1 MLANARDRS
10 DPPISGLRGKGVTV
24 CLQVP
29 CFRYYDSDLFAEL
42 SVEQGRGTDLLIRC
56 PVRRGMYFLTPE
68 ERVRQALIWFLTDGA
83 SDTGGWRKR
92 LRFEVEL
99 RSLDVAAFLGTE
111 SAEDRFVFNIPVL
124 IVETKRQERE
134 LKGDVEVV
142 EQLKTYMVR
151 ERCRAGLIFNARE
164 AVWLSP
170 NGEFTQGSWK
180 EDHLFDLREVEQR
193 LELTTREATLVA
205 LNYINASNRAAAG
218 DFDSLLSL
226 ISLIGNDSR
235 LTFTL
240 SIRFRGNLS
249 SVQAFGIRVPDAD
262 NITHRTRGIVS
273 RNRQQLNRRDFH
285 SLLAVSPL

>member
-1 MLANARDRS
+1 
-10 DPPISGLRGKGVTV
+10 
-24 CLQVP
+24 
-29 CFRYYDSDLFAEL
+29 
-42 SVEQGRGTDLLIRC
+42 
-56 PVRRGMYFLTPE
+56 
-68 ERVRQALIWFLTDGA
+68 
-83 SDTGGWRKR
+83 
-92 LRFEVEL
+92 
-99 RSLDVAAFLGTE
+99 VAAFLA
-111 SAEDRFVFNIPVL
+111 AETVHDRFVFNIPVL
-124 IVETKRQERE
+124 VVETKRQERK

-164 AVWLSP
+164 AIWLSL

-193 LELTTREATLVA
+193 LELATGDATLIA
-205 LNYINASNRAAAG
+205 LNYKNAVNRAAAG
-218 DFDSLLSL
+218 DFDSVLSL

-249 SVQAFGIRVPDAD
+249 SVQAFGIRVPDA
-262 NITHRTRGIVS
+262 NSITYRTRGVVS

-285 SLLAVSPL
+285 SLLAVGPL